1 VIWRHPWA
9 WLGLAAIALPV
20 LIHLL
25 GRGHAKV
32 RPFPSLR
39 FLERSRLLPTRRT
52 RIHDWALLLVRAGIL
67 AAAVAALAQPWFV
80 SEERGRTVGSTLV
93 RAILVDTSASMRRL
107 SGNES
112 ALTVARRDAQRLAG
126 EARASLIVESNGLS
140 RAIRGATDW
149 LSTQP
154 GTREL
159 VIVSDFQRG
168 TLDSADLSSVA
179 ADIGVKVARVAV
191 SPATTPITTASRAAT
206 ATTTWTNDRAEVA
219 WSPQTAV
226 VGDINLLTSDAD
238 RASASA
244 AATAAAT
251 LGAPLPF
258 DSARRVAVVFP
269 SYDQRAALGTKRID
283 VPWMTSVAASVRADS
298 LLASVSL
305 RVAATVADT
314 TGIVVA
320 RNSARRP
327 VVIAAQ
333 SDTRLLFLTAAEPGS
348 VTSAALIAAIDRA
361 RSAAPPLAELEP
373 ATIDDATL
381 AAWQRAPSA
390 DARSNNA
397 NDSDGR
403 WLWLVALVL
412 LGVETWIRRERKH
425 LPAAPEVAH
434 ARAA

>member
-1 VIWRHPWA
+1 MIWRNPWA

-52 RIHDWALLLVRAGIL
+52 RIHDWPLLLVRAGIL
-67 AAAVAALAQPWFV
+67 AAAVAALAQPWFA
-80 SEERGRTVGSTLV
+80 SDERGRTVGSTLV
-93 RAILVDTSASMRRL
+93 RAIVVDTSASMRRL

-126 EARASLIVESNGLS
+126 EARASLVVESNDLS
-140 RAIRGATDW
+140 RGLRGAADW

-168 TLDSADLSSVA
+168 TLDSADLSRVA
-179 ADIGVKVARVAV
+179 ADVGVKLARVAV
-191 SPATTPITTASRAAT
+191 SPVTTPITTSSRAAT

-219 WSPQTAV
+219 WSQQTAV
-226 VGDINLLTSDAD
+226 VGDVELLTSDGD
-238 RASASA
+238 RASARA
-244 AATAAAT
+244 AAAAAAT

-258 DSARRVAVVFP
+258 DSAQHVAIVFP
-269 SYDQRAALGTKRID
+269 SYDQRATLGTKRID
-283 VPWMTSVAASVRADS
+283 APWMTAVAATVRADS
-298 LLASVSL
+298 LLASASL
-305 RVAATVADT
+305 RVVAAVADT

-327 VVIAAQ
+327 VVVAAQ
-333 SDTRLLFLTAAEPGS
+333 SDARLLFFTAAEPGA

-361 RSAAPPLAELEP
+361 RSAAPPVAELEP
-373 ATIDDATL
+373 ATLDDATL
-381 AAWQRAPSA
+381 TAWQRAPNA

-403 WLWLVALVL
+403 WFWLVALVL
-412 LGVETWIRRERKH
+412 LGVETWMRRERKH
-425 LPAAPEVAH
+425 LAGTSEVAR